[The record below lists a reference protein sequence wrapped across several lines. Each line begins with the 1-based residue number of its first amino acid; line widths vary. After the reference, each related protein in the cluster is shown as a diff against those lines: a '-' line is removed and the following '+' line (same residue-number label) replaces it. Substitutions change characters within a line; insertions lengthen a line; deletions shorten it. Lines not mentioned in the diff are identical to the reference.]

1 MPETPGAT
9 LLGPRPTLPADLS
22 PYRRLG
28 RLARVVGM
36 EIEIRGIRAAIGDV
50 VRIGEA
56 PRALLAEVVAVDEDR
71 SVVMPLGS
79 AEGLAP
85 NDPVEPLGRRFTV
98 PVGDGLRGRVVDAFG
113 RPIDRVGALHDVEP
127 VMLDSP
133 VPHPLARQRITEPLS
148 LGVRPLD
155 ALLTCGRGQRIGI
168 FAGSGV
174 GKSTLLGMMARG
186 TAADVVVVALIGER
200 GREVREFLEDD
211 LGPEGRANATVV
223 VATSDEPAMMRLRA
237 AWTATRIAEWH
248 AAQGRDVLLMM
259 DSLTRV
265 AMAQR
270 EVGLAAG
277 EPPATRGY
285 PPSVFGL
292 LPALLERAGPHA
304 HGTITGLY
312 TVLVE
317 GDDLEEPITDHAR
330 SILDGHYVLSRRI
343 AGTGRFPAI
352 DVPASSSRLV
362 SKILPKDRQKA
373 MVHARSL
380 IASLEEARDLLELGA
395 YTPGSNPL
403 VDEALRKRD
412 RLDALLLQ
420 PAGEPSTWEDAAA
433 ALDLVVQP

>member
-1 MPETPGAT
+1 MPETAGDT

-113 RPIDRVGALHDVEP
+113 RPIDRVGALHGVEP

-186 TAADVVVVALIGER
+186 TSADVVVVALIGER

-270 EVGLAAG
+270 EIGLAAG
-277 EPPATRGY
+277 EPPTTRGY

-292 LPALLERAGPHA
+292 LPA
-304 HGTITGLY
+304 
-312 TVLVE
+312 LVE

-373 MVHARSL
+373 LVHARSL
-380 IASLEEARDLLELGA
+380 IAALEEARDLLELGA

-420 PAGEPSTWEDAAA
+420 PAGEPSTWEDAVA

>member
-1 MPETPGAT
+1 MQTAEHQVELAGLTVDTRHYIGGQRFASESTFESISPIDGTVLAHVARGGA
-9 LLGPRPTLPADLS
+9 GEAD
-22 PYRRLG
+22 
-28 RLARVVGM
+28 AAV
-36 EIEIRGIRAAIGDV
+36 RAA
-50 VRIGEA
+50 
-56 PRALLAEVVAVDEDR
+56 R
-71 SVVMPLGS
+71 S
-79 AEGLAP
+79 
-85 NDPVEPLGRRFTV
+85 
-98 PVGDGLRGRVVDAFG
+98 AFPG
-113 RPIDRVGALHDVEP
+113 WR
-127 VMLDSP
+127 
-133 VPHPLARQRITEPLS
+133 
-148 LGVRPLD
+148 
-155 ALLTCGRGQRIGI
+155 
-168 FAGSGV
+168 
-174 GKSTLLGMMARG
+174 
-186 TAADVVVVALIGER
+186 
-200 GREVREFLEDD
+200 D

-277 EPPATRGY
+277 EPPTTRGY

-330 SILDGHYVLSRRI
+330 SILDGHSVLSRRI

>member
-1 MPETPGAT
+1 
-9 LLGPRPTLPADLS
+9 
-22 PYRRLG
+22 
-28 RLARVVGM
+28 
-36 EIEIRGIRAAIGDV
+36 
-50 VRIGEA
+50 
-56 PRALLAEVVAVDEDR
+56 
-71 SVVMPLGS
+71 
-79 AEGLAP
+79 
-85 NDPVEPLGRRFTV
+85 
-98 PVGDGLRGRVVDAFG
+98 
-113 RPIDRVGALHDVEP
+113 
-127 VMLDSP
+127 MLDSP

-186 TAADVVVVALIGER
+186 TSADVVVVALIGER

-270 EVGLAAG
+270 EIGLAAG
-277 EPPATRGY
+277 EPPTTRGY

-362 SKILPKDRQKA
+362 SKILPKDRQQA
-373 MVHARSL
+373 VVHARGL
-380 IASLEEARDLLELGA
+380 IAALEEARDLLELGA
-395 YTPGSNPL
+395 YTSGSNPM

-412 RLDALLLQ
+412 RLDALVLQ
-420 PAGEPSTWEDAAA
+420 PAGEPSTWEDAVA